1 MSGLRLASWLTASTL
16 LLCLTPS
23 AWPAG
28 PTIPPETREEAVA
41 ALRTAGSET
50 RRLAA
55 MRLERLGT
63 MADVPVLLSALH
75 DPDELV
81 RSLAQNAVWAVWG
94 RSGDLRIDALME
106 NGKRQMAEGRL
117 AESIET
123 FTRVIGL
130 APDFAEG
137 WNKRAT
143 ASFLAGD
150 LDASAADC
158 EQVLVRNPSHFGAL
172 SGYGMIESGRGNV
185 ERALAFYEQALDI
198 NPNLPGVRAAIGD
211 LRRALDRRA
220 RGQT

>member
-16 LLCLTPS
+16 LLCLTPP

-28 PTIPPETREEAVA
+28 PATPRETREEAVA
-41 ALRTAGSET
+41 ALRASGSET

-55 MRLERLGT
+55 MRLEHLGT

-220 RGQT
+220 RGQI

>member
-220 RGQT
+220 RGQI

>member
-41 ALRTAGSET
+41 AVRTAGSET